1 MYKCGRSKSIFVY
14 SANRIRYT
22 RSRPNRLIPISR
34 RSFWVAAWPYPQL
47 LRSSRVAVN
56 STRPSPSACPPPRLT
71 ARVWLTSTRAI
82 RPPCVCYAP
91 LQVSWSRSITDPPA
105 MSRSFVLFVRCDPS
119 SYYYP
124 LPITNYQLPI
134 TFTTITKYIHLHFHY
149 VSWCFFLVLMILLE
163 TPDIF
168 HIRSLSL
175 SLSISIYNSVSGLH
189 SCLWFLECNYI
200 LCFRWVEFRTCFRYS
215 FWLSITFRIQVSHV
229 LSRSTLYISYTCHIY
244 YIQNLYSGNCLLNPK
259 KNDSGNSPE
268 LNLLW

>member
-149 VSWCFFLVLMILLE
+149 VSWCFFFSINDPPWKPRYLPHPI
-163 TPDIF
+163 
-168 HIRSLSL
+168 SLSL
-175 SLSISIYNSVSGLH
+175 SLY
-189 SCLWFLECNYI
+189 
-200 LCFRWVEFRTCFRYS
+200 
-215 FWLSITFRIQVSHV
+215 LS
-229 LSRSTLYISYTCHIY
+229 LYITLSQAFIYFIPVYDFLSVTISYAFVELSFVRASVIRF
-244 YIQNLYSGNCLLNPK
+244 GCL
-259 KNDSGNSPE
+259 
-268 LNLLW
+268 